1 MSCGGVI
8 RYHKILNVRYSRK
21 RLEESNEMKEKQK
34 KKTVSV
40 RASIVLLIIV
50 AAIATGVIGL
60 KISPNITILFVIALI
75 LGYAMFRVKPFDQMH
90 KGIVDGLKPGII
102 PIFIFILVGVD
113 RLDSSR
119 IIPTIM
125 VFGFKMISVKW
136 FVPSVLL
143 SVRLSA
149 VR

>member
-1 MSCGGVI
+1 
-8 RYHKILNVRYSRK
+8 
-21 RLEESNEMKEKQK
+21 MKEKQK

-40 RASIVLLIIV
+40 REASIVLLIIV

-75 LGYAMFRVKPFDQMH
+75 LGYAMFRKVPFDQMH

-102 PIFIFILVGVD
+102 PIFIFILVGALIAVWIQAG
-113 RLDSSR
+113 

-125 VFGFKMISVKW
+125 VL
-136 FVPSVLL
+136 VLK
-143 SVRLSA
+143 
-149 VR
+149 

>member
-1 MSCGGVI
+1 MSCGGLFVI
-8 RYHKILNVRYSRK
+8 IRSFNVRVFRK

-40 RASIVLLIIV
+40 REASIVLLIIV

-75 LGYAMFRVKPFDQMH
+75 LGYAMFRKVPFDQMH
-90 KGIVDGLKPGII
+90 KGIVDGLKPNYSNFYFHFSGGI
-102 PIFIFILVGVD
+102 D
-113 RLDSSR
+113 CRLIQAG

-125 VFGFKMISVKW
+125 VL
-136 FVPSVLL
+136 VLK
-143 SVRLSA
+143 
-149 VR
+149 

>member
-1 MSCGGVI
+1 
-8 RYHKILNVRYSRK
+8 
-21 RLEESNEMKEKQK
+21 MKEKQK

-40 RASIVLLIIV
+40 REASIVLLIIV

-75 LGYAMFRVKPFDQMH
+75 LGYAMFRKVPFDQMH

-102 PIFIFILVGVD
+102 QFYFHFSGGID
-113 RLDSSR
+113 CRLDSSWNYSNDYG
-119 IIPTIM
+119 
-125 VFGFKMISVKW
+125 FGFKMISVKW

-149 VR
+149 VQ

>member
-1 MSCGGVI
+1 
-8 RYHKILNVRYSRK
+8 
-21 RLEESNEMKEKQK
+21 MKEKQK

-40 RASIVLLIIV
+40 REASIVLLIIV

-75 LGYAMFRVKPFDQMH
+75 LGYAMFRKVPFDQMH

-102 PIFIFILVGVD
+102 QFYFHFSGGID
-113 RLDSSR
+113 CRLDSSR
-119 IIPTIM
+119 NYSNDYG
-125 VFGFKMISVKW
+125 FGFKMISVKW

-149 VR
+149 VQ

>member
-1 MSCGGVI
+1 MSCGGLFVI
-8 RYHKILNVRYSRK
+8 IRSFNVRVFRK

-40 RASIVLLIIV
+40 REASIVLLIIV

-75 LGYAMFRVKPFDQMH
+75 LGYAMFRKVPFDQMH

-102 PIFIFILVGVD
+102 PIFIFILVGALIAVWIQAG
-113 RLDSSR
+113 

-125 VFGFKMISVKW
+125 VL
-136 FVPSVLL
+136 VLK
-143 SVRLSA
+143 
-149 VR
+149 

>member
-1 MSCGGVI
+1 MSCGGLFVI
-8 RYHKILNVRYSRK
+8 IRSFNVRVFRK

-40 RASIVLLIIV
+40 REASIVLLIIV

-75 LGYAMFRVKPFDQMH
+75 LGYAMFRKVPFDQMH

-102 PIFIFILVGVD
+102 PFLF
-113 RLDSSR
+113 S
-119 IIPTIM
+119 
-125 VFGFKMISVKW
+125 F
-136 FVPSVLL
+136 
-143 SVRLSA
+143 
-149 VR
+149 